1 MNSKWHAINKKNYFQ
16 HSSIAR
22 RMNGGPGPML
32 KWKTGYA
39 DDEEESREP
48 TTRRKLGDMSID

>member
-1 MNSKWHAINKKNYFQ
+1 
-16 HSSIAR
+16 
-22 RMNGGPGPML
+22 ML
-32 KWKTGYA
+32 KRKTGYA